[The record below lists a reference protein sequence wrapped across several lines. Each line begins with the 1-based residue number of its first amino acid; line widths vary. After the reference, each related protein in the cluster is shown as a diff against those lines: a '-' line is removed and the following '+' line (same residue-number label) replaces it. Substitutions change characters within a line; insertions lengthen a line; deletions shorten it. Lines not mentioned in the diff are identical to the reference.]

1 MMSDVLDF
9 AAARER
15 RDRMVRLFADAV
27 LLRLSGADITDHLS
41 LLAEQFPELREVA

>member
-1 MMSDVLDF
+1 MSADVVDL

-15 RDRMVRLFADAV
+15 RARMVRLFADAV
-27 LLRLSGADITDHLS
+27 LLKLGGVDITDHLS